1 MKQLTGQDAS
11 FLYLESRGA
20 HLHLTALYVYEQPR
34 APAAPLVFADI
45 VRHLESRLDSSEIF
59 RQKLVRP
66 PLDLD
71 YPYWVDDAEFN
82 LKRHMH
88 RYTAAAPRTRRA
100 LFRLVAKLHAK
111 PLDLSRPPWEMHV
124 LEKLGPI
131 EGFPKSCFAII
142 ARYHHAAID
151 GASGSQLVDGLHDLQ
166 PAEIAPAEAGE
177 ESWRP
182 NPEPGT
188 TDVLTRGVLNNL
200 GAPFR
205 ILKTIAGAAPGMI
218 LSRLKPAG
226 DKPAKSTPAPKTC
239 FNQPV
244 SRERVFHS
252 TSVDLQKVRDIRNLV
267 PGATVNDVIL
277 TICGGA
283 LRTWLDA
290 YGELPAESL
299 VAMVPVNARTSEQSE
314 LGGNRLGTL
323 FVPIHTDIYDPAER
337 LQAVYEATQKAK
349 SASGG
354 LDAQQISEITSHV
367 PAITLSSV
375 GHLVTRLGI
384 GHRVKP
390 IANCTITNVPG
401 PRGTLWLGPA
411 KLVWSTGTAPIIDGM
426 GLIISAFS
434 YRDQIT
440 FSFCSCPEMVPD
452 PEFMGDCTQVAY
464 ESLLEAAPKVGA

>member
-20 HLHLTALYVYEQPR
+20 HLHLTALYVYQQPR
-34 APAAPLVFADI
+34 APTAPLTFADI
-45 VRHLESRLDSSEIF
+45 VRHLDSRLDSSEIF

-88 RYTAAAPRTRRA
+88 RFTGAAPRSRRA
-100 LFRLVAKLHAK
+100 LFDLVAKLHAK
-111 PLDLSRPPWEMHV
+111 PLDLSRPPWEMVV

-131 EGFPKSCFAII
+131 EGVPQRCFAII

-166 PAEIAPAEAGE
+166 PSEIAPADSSGGPWQPA
-177 ESWRP
+177 
-182 NPEPGT
+182 PEPGR

-200 GAPFR
+200 GAPFK
-205 ILKTIAGAAPGMI
+205 ILKTVAGAAPGMI
-218 LSRLKPAG
+218 LSRFKTSDDELPK
-226 DKPAKSTPAPKTC
+226 TTTAPKTC

-252 TSVDLQKVRDIRNLV
+252 MSIDLQRVKEIRSLV

-283 LRTWLDA
+283 LRTWLEA
-290 YGELPAESL
+290 HGELPTESL
-299 VAMVPVNARTSEQSE
+299 VAMVPVNARTSEQSS

-323 FVPIHTDIYDPAER
+323 FVPIHTDLSDPVER
-337 LQAVYEATQKAK
+337 LQAVQQATQKAK

-354 LDAQQISEITSHV
+354 LDARQISEVTSHV
-367 PAITLSSV
+367 PALTLSSV

-390 IANCTITNVPG
+390 LCNCTITNVPG
-401 PRGTLWLGPA
+401 PRSTLWLGPA
-411 KLVWSTGTAPIIDGM
+411 ELVWSTGTAPIIDGM

-434 YRDQIT
+434 YRGQIT

-452 PEFMGDCTQVAY
+452 AEFMGDCTQEAY
-464 ESLLEAAPKVGA
+464 EALLEAAARAI